1 MQSSTVG
8 SLNRFIIII
17 IIIIIVNK
25 MFIFH
30 FFFKLESGQN
40 RVSKSNVPQNC
51 FDSTINLADT
61 SLAKYSMDDV
71 YINYISRRSTVEI
84 KIPCLSLLI

>member
-1 MQSSTVG
+1 MHSSTVVV
-8 SLNRFIIII
+8 SIVLLLLLLLIRCSFFI
-17 IIIIIVNK
+17 
-25 MFIFH
+25 

-40 RVSKSNVPQNC
+40 RVSKSNFPQNC

-61 SLAKYSMDDV
+61 SLAKYSTDDV
-71 YINYISRRSTVEI
+71 YINYISRRSTVDI